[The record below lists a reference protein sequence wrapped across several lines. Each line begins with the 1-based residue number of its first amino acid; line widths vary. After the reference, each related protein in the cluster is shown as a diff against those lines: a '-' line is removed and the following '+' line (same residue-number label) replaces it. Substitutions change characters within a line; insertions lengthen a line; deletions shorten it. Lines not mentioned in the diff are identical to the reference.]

1 MPAPSSR
8 CFRPRREGPGA
19 CGGAAAAPFVPA
31 DRSPTEPGRSLFR
44 PVGTRSGPTRS
55 SRGSAAASAERLPAS
70 TRSAHAATPV
80 KSRGVVYTPEPIV
93 ERILDEA
100 GLRSS
105 AELAG
110 ASVCDPA
117 CGDGA
122 FLVPLAKR
130 ILRALPRKEALAS
143 LERMTGVDRDPA
155 ALAACRARLR
165 RVVSRADPEGRLRFR
180 LLEKDVLDEG
190 MLSPLYGRFTH
201 LVGNP
206 PYVRVQNLEAAGRRR
221 ITGRFRLVRGATDL
235 YLVFFE
241 LGLRLLQPGGR
252 LAFITPSSWLRSD
265 SGAPLRAELTR
276 RHRVVRV
283 LDYGSHQAFP
293 SVTTYTAITVIEKD
307 GAPAPAPMRRF
318 DGSRFAPGG
327 EAAFDPAA
335 PGAPWIFFTAAE
347 RGRLERLRAR
357 GPRLGEVADIH
368 VGLQNLA
375 DEVFIL
381 PRLGGGG
388 DLEVCRAPDGRRV
401 EIESRFC
408 RPVVKASVMKE
419 GMDPVDRIVVW
430 PYDAGGRLLPE
441 RVFADS
447 APRAWRWLRGNRARL
462 LRRDKGNGDRRKW
475 YGFGRSVS
483 IVSGFGRKLI
493 TSGMNRRPNFQAP
506 KNEGAT
512 FYSGYCVKPAAPM
525 RLSALLDAL
534 NSDEMEFFV
543 RKTSRPYQG
552 GWMSY
557 AKSFIADFPVPE
569 SLVGGRRNG
578 GRPARFGAMPALLP
592 LTRPERAATPA
603 SRVSIA

>member
-1 MPAPSSR
+1 
-8 CFRPRREGPGA
+8 
-19 CGGAAAAPFVPA
+19 
-31 DRSPTEPGRSLFR
+31 
-44 PVGTRSGPTRS
+44 
-55 SRGSAAASAERLPAS
+55 
-70 TRSAHAATPV
+70 
-80 KSRGVVYTPEPIV
+80 
-93 ERILDEA
+93 
-100 GLRSS
+100 
-105 AELAG
+105 
-110 ASVCDPA
+110 
-117 CGDGA
+117 
-122 FLVPLAKR
+122 
-130 ILRALPRKEALAS
+130 
-143 LERMTGVDRDPA
+143 MTGVDRDPA

-368 VGLQNLA
+368 VGLQTLA

-388 DLEVCRAPDGRRV
+388 DLEICRAPDGRRV

-569 SLVGGRRNG
+569 SLVGGRRDG

-603 SRVSIA
+603 SRVSTA